1 MFWAIFYMISLVDIF
16 GFSSSKEE
24 SNMGWGLGGEIG
36 KRLGCFCFG
45 VVITEASSFE
55 AIK

>member
-1 MFWAIFYMISLVDIF
+1 MISLVDIF
-16 GFSSSKEE
+16 GFSSKEE

-36 KRLGCFCFG
+36 KRLGCFRFG